1 MKERHEEMK
10 VFSKEKML
18 ERLKKEERLDEV
30 DRDSRE
36 IMDKIDGL
44 EVHKN
49 HFKALVHDQIEGYVV
64 PPELGQVPVNYKDT
78 VEKTEYDQTDTGN

>member
-1 MKERHEEMK
+1 ML

-18 ERLKKEERLDEV
+18 QRLEKEGRLAEV
-30 DRDSRE
+30 DNESRE

-49 HFKALVHDQIEGYVV
+49 HFKALVYDELEGYVIHS
-64 PPELGQVPVNYKDT
+64 ELGQVPVNYKDT
-78 VEKTEYDQTDTGN
+78 EEKTNNDQTSTSN